1 MTKTIKVT
9 KLISA
14 EGQKIK
20 ILRHLYATKEG
31 AESGARAAFKKIKRG
46 LAEFKINLAIGR
58 LDLYPET
65 PINVTG
71 FKAEIDTES
80 WILSRI
86 THSLNDGGYTSSLE
100 LEALLVSD

>member
-31 AESGARAAFKKIKRG
+31 AESGARAAFKKIKQG